1 MPGHCP
7 LLATLALT
15 VPGTRRVPTIKWLV
29 RRALSRAFRW
39 VLRWRAHAYCPAG
52 ESVMLVFAP
61 HPDDEVLGCGGLIA
75 RKRLEGSPVH
85 VVYLT
90 DGSESHPDHPTVTPE
105 ALAELRE
112 SEARRAMR
120 LLGVEST
127 ALVFLR
133 VRDGALDHLDAA
145 ATAELTEKIAG
156 VLKEVRPDEVFL
168 PFHHDGSSEHDAA
181 FRLVASA
188 LAQTK
193 TKARI
198 FAFPI
203 WSWWNPLLL
212 IRPLFTSR
220 KVWRSDFLG
229 YENIKQQAL
238 ALYAS
243 QVEPAPPWINPVLS
257 SEFVSFFSSHEEFF
271 FEL

>member
-1 MPGHCP
+1 MPCP
-7 LLATLALT
+7 RLSLISLAL
-15 VPGTRRVPTIKWLV
+15 VSAGAGRMPAVKLLV
-29 RRALSRAFRW
+29 RRALSRVFRW
-39 VLRWRAHAYCPAG
+39 VLRWRAHKYCPDG
-52 ESVMLVFAP
+52 ESVILVFAP
-61 HPDDEVLGCGGLIA
+61 HPDDEALGCGGLIA

-85 VVYLT
+85 IAYLT
-90 DGSESHPDHPTVTPE
+90 DGSESHPDHPAFTPE
-105 ALAELRE
+105 AVAAMRE
-112 SEARRAMR
+112 NEARRAMR

-127 ALVFLR
+127 ALAFLKA
-133 VRDGALDHLDAA
+133 RDGTLADLDAA
-145 ATAELTEKIAG
+145 AAAELTEKIAG
-156 VLKEVRPDEVFL
+156 VLKKVRPDEVFL

-181 FRLVASA
+181 FKLVASA

-198 FAFPI
+198 LAFPI

-229 YENIKQQAL
+229 YEHIKMQAL
-238 ALYAS
+238 AIYAS
-243 QVEPAPPWINPVLS
+243 QVEPMPPWPNPVVS